1 MKIESV
7 IKILLYS
14 FVFCFQIVY
23 DRIRIWNLYGCC
35 FMFSDFI
42 KHYNIIRDILRDCFL
57 YGCFSRDGLES
68 KRNVSSRKISYEMR
82 RIQQYV
88 EEEYIKVDKDGR
100 YKLLNL
106 TYDFMRHSDNFLV
119 STYMTKSFTRTD
131 LLIYFLILLYIQSQK
146 RQCSLSEIEDG
157 LAEGGYL
164 SFDRISSKTIERK
177 LSEMCTSF
185 GILSCETVKRKKF
198 YSITPDI
205 LKTLDD
211 NELRELFVA
220 VGLFKNIIFP
230 VVAGYFCEQTLKDY
244 MYFERNISEN
254 NNHYFSYRNVHF
266 HPVIEEQVL
275 WEILKAMH
283 EEHKI
288 KIIYH
293 LPHKNQEKSS
303 KTQGYAANGDCKR
316 QCSKTLAPYK
326 IRYDVRYGRFYLVS
340 FDGSKNCI
348 VSRLDRIE
356 SVEILED
363 TFRRKDYDELYDK
376 QMRYSWSS
384 MLLKQRKEPEK
395 VKLEVIIDEETEG
408 YIIEKILNES
418 PNGTVEKIEDGRYH
432 VTIEVNDS
440 GELIPWIR
448 GYAGYV
454 RVLESKELAEK
465 IFSDWKEMLS
475 SYGVVQ

>member
-157 LAEGGYL
+157 LAEEDICL
-164 SFDRISSKTIERK
+164 LTESAARLLK
-177 LSEMCTSF
+177 
-185 GILSCETVKRKKF
+185 ETF
-198 YSITPDI
+198 
-205 LKTLDD
+205 
-211 NELRELFVA
+211 
-220 VGLFKNIIFP
+220 
-230 VVAGYFCEQTLKDY
+230 
-244 MYFERNISEN
+244 
-254 NNHYFSYRNVHF
+254 RNVHK
-266 HPVIEEQVL
+266 L
-275 WEILKAMH
+275 WNLK
-283 EEHKI
+283 
-288 KIIYH
+288 
-293 LPHKNQEKSS
+293 LR
-303 KTQGYAANGDCKR
+303 NG
-316 QCSKTLAPYK
+316 
-326 IRYDVRYGRFYLVS
+326 
-340 FDGSKNCI
+340 
-348 VSRLDRIE
+348 
-356 SVEILED
+356 
-363 TFRRKDYDELYDK
+363 
-376 QMRYSWSS
+376 
-384 MLLKQRKEPEK
+384 
-395 VKLEVIIDEETEG
+395 
-408 YIIEKILNES
+408 
-418 PNGTVEKIEDGRYH
+418 
-432 VTIEVNDS
+432 
-440 GELIPWIR
+440 
-448 GYAGYV
+448 
-454 RVLESKELAEK
+454 
-465 IFSDWKEMLS
+465 
-475 SYGVVQ
+475 